1 MAHRSDYFTYFCIVK
16 QINSSFKI
24 VLLSVCLLLT
34 GHSYAQ
40 TEASRMDSITISL
53 LTVGAGDEVW
63 SLYGHT
69 AIRFQDSK
77 TGQDLAANY
86 GSFSFDQPF
95 FVARFVFGLT
105 DYELAIY
112 PMSLF
117 MEVYREE
124 KRWVLQQTLNLT
136 AEEKQRITNA
146 LYENYLPQNRTY
158 RYNYFYDNCTTRARD
173 ILLNNLNNI
182 TVSSNTEQV
191 APSYREMT
199 HQWNENHLWDRFG
212 NDLLLGI
219 QADFKTTYEAREFLP
234 DSLRKDFE
242 SIMTIDKDGRRC
254 PLVSETKYLYKPEK
268 ADEAE
273 TALTKLRPLTFF
285 ATLLILTVTLTGLQW
300 RKKRNFWVLDSIL
313 LSITGLAG
321 LMLLVMVFSQHPTV
335 RINLQ
340 ILLLNPLS
348 LIFLYPTIKAERKGL
363 SHWYWKVLTACLA
376 LFFIGAFWQDY
387 AEGML
392 FLALCLLVRCMWQLS
407 NAHTKT

>member
-1 MAHRSDYFTYFCIVK
+1 
-16 QINSSFKI
+16 
-24 VLLSVCLLLT
+24 
-34 GHSYAQ
+34 
-40 TEASRMDSITISL
+40 
-53 LTVGAGDEVW
+53 
-63 SLYGHT
+63 
-69 AIRFQDSK
+69 
-77 TGQDLAANY
+77 
-86 GSFSFDQPF
+86 
-95 FVARFVFGLT
+95 
-105 DYELAIY
+105 
-112 PMSLF
+112 MSLF

-136 AEEKQRITNA
+136 AEEKQRIANA

-182 TVSSNTEQV
+182 SVSSNTEQV

-273 TALTKLRPLTFF
+273 TALTKMRPLTFF

-300 RKKRNFWVLDSIL
+300 RKKRNFWVLDTIL